1 MENVKYIISK
11 LLQNGKVFRPKKIP
25 GEKPFRGIYK
35 ILGYELDNNELIR
48 IITDGKEENPRIK
61 TDEIT
66 EIKGTHINRTTDLV
80 QLQID
85 PVTFVNFEYLPRSI
99 LSSRPP
105 RSKEITL
112 KVENKV
118 ESSENILNRV
128 YHVSKLSYE
137 EFKKNENIIRVPL
150 TLYITQNPPKDHTD
164 FDCEVRKNKLRK
176 AYEKF
181 MDSYEV
187 YTGKQEKGKY
197 LTKEKLSKL
206 REKTE
211 KKQEIQEEIV
221 QQGGGQDI
229 GELFKLRMFNI

>member
-1 MENVKYIISK
+1 
-11 LLQNGKVFRPKKIP
+11 
-25 GEKPFRGIYK
+25 
-35 ILGYELDNNELIR
+35 
-48 IITDGKEENPRIK
+48 K
-61 TDEIT
+61 TDKIT
-66 EIKGTHINRTTDLV
+66 EIKGTHINRTKDDV

-85 PVTFVNFEYLPRSI
+85 PVTFVNFEYLPKSI

-112 KVENKV
+112 KVEDKV
-118 ESSENILNRV
+118 ESAKNILDRV

-187 YTGKQEKGKY
+187 YIGKQEKGKY
-197 LTKEKLSKL
+197 LTKEKLSML
-206 REKTE
+206 REKRE
-211 KKQEIQEEIV
+211 KTQEEEKIEEEKV